1 MRIQMWTPNGRASIE
16 VGHDQV
22 DGLKA
27 KGFTTYDPATKGLTT
42 SDATAKAPKAKKS
55 DKPKASKED

>member
-22 DGLKA
+22 DGLKE
-27 KGFTTYDPATKGLTT
+27 KGFTTVDPN
-42 SDATAKAPKAKKS
+42 ATAKAPIRKAKT